1 LGYSPAGTS
10 AATGEQQ
17 PIVSDQKK
25 KPVLDEQT
33 FDKLLEAAYVIQE
46 HNRKKAELEPNLKA
60 KAEQPREPQSPSRN
74 VVQKTETVAE
84 EASRSG
90 ADYAPTLAAIVE
102 AQHQIQIR
110 HLELDKAM
118 TLVAESVSR
127 ITKASGSAI
136 AMVEGKNV
144 RYRASTGSSAFPV
157 DSEVPIES
165 AICQG
170 TVFTGQV
177 TLTEDVKAEKLFDPS
192 PCLKRGVLSLIAVPI
207 YHDGDVVG
215 ALELYFDRTFGFAE
229 HDIHTCHLM
238 AGLVTEAL
246 SRDAQSNLKKSVAT
260 ERSTMMAAIERLKPD
275 LAGMAKVRPAAVEN
289 SRETPTATPS
299 GTFPCWKCGNGLL
312 VEEQF
317 CGNCGAARAEE
328 DALSSMQSKF
338 ASAWHRQQMNSA
350 TIADVDEIAS
360 VEKTITPKT
369 FEDDGHIEFPQVED
383 PVIPPVRFS
392 FEEGDEEIS
401 PSELFAAVP
410 RGEKEE
416 SSSLDEPVLEN
427 SAQVSSTALVTQHPQ
442 EMIWTSAAKARAF
455 LESVVVTHKAN
466 AVARLWRQHR
476 GYLYLAVA
484 LVLVIVVARGIWSDG
499 PVTATGQGAGANSV
513 TNRRKRVS
521 PDADLSAFDKLLISL
536 GVADPPD
543 APVYKG
549 NPDIQV
555 WVDLHTALY
564 YCPGSDLY
572 GKTAKGRISSQRNAQ
587 LDQFEP
593 ADRKACD

>member
-1 LGYSPAGTS
+1 M
-10 AATGEQQ
+10 
-17 PIVSDQKK
+17 SDQKK

-33 FDKLLEAAYVIQE
+33 FEKLLEAAYVIQE
-46 HNRKKAELEPNLKA
+46 HNRKRGELEQNLKA
-60 KAEQPREPQSPSRN
+60 QAEQPREHQPFPGN
-74 VVQKTETVAE
+74 VVQKTETVVGA
-84 EASRSG
+84 ASRSG

-118 TLVAESVSR
+118 CLVVEGVSR
-127 ITKASGSAI
+127 ITNASGAAI
-136 AMVEGKNV
+136 VMLEGKNI
-144 RYRASTGSSAFPV
+144 RYRAGTGSSALPV
-157 DSEVPIES
+157 GSEVPLES
-165 AICQG
+165 AICQA
-170 TVFTGQV
+170 TVLTGQV
-177 TLTEDVKAEKLFDPS
+177 TLTEDVKAEKLFDS
-192 PCLKRGVLSLIAVPI
+192 GPCLERGILSLIAVPI
-207 YHDGDVVG
+207 YQDGVVG
-215 ALELYFDRTFGFAE
+215 ALELYFDRASGFAE

-260 ERSTMMAAIERLKPD
+260 ERSTMIAAIERLKPD
-275 LAGMAKVRPAAVEN
+275 LAGMAKVRPAAGN
-289 SRETPTATPS
+289 SRDTPTSTPS

-317 CGNCGAARAEE
+317 CGKCGVARAEE

-350 TIADVDEIAS
+350 TTADVDEIAS
-360 VEKTITPKT
+360 AEKPINRIAPET

-392 FEEGDEEIS
+392 FEERDEEIS
-401 PSELFAAVP
+401 SSESFEAIQQGGKEEPSVSVEAVP
-410 RGEKEE
+410 N
-416 SSSLDEPVLEN
+416 N

-455 LESVVVTHKAN
+455 LESVAVTHKAS
-466 AVARLWRQHR
+466 AVVRLWRAHR

-484 LVLVIVVARGIWSDG
+484 LVLVIVVARGMWSDG
-499 PVTATGQGAGANSV
+499 SVTATGQGAAANSA

-521 PDADLSAFDKLLISL
+521 PDVDLSAFDKLLISL
-536 GVADPPD
+536 GLAEPPD
-543 APVYKG
+543 APEYKG
-549 NPDIQV
+549 NPDTQV
-555 WVDLHTALY
+555 WVDPHTALY

-572 GKTAKGRISSQRNAQ
+572 GKTAKGRISTQRNAQ

>member
-1 LGYSPAGTS
+1 M
-10 AATGEQQ
+10 
-17 PIVSDQKK
+17 SDQKK

-33 FDKLLEAAYVIQE
+33 FERLLEAAYVIQE
-46 HNRKKAELEPNLKA
+46 HNRKREELEPNLKTQ
-60 KAEQPREPQSPSRN
+60 AEQPHEPQSPRN

-84 EASRSG
+84 ETLRSG

-118 TLVAESVSR
+118 TLVAECVSR
-127 ITKASGSAI
+127 ITNASGSAI
-136 AMVEGKNV
+136 AMLEGKNV
-144 RYRASTGSSAFPV
+144 RYRAATGSSAFPV
-157 DSEVPIES
+157 GREVPMES

-177 TLTEDVKAEKLFDPS
+177 TLTEDVNAEKLFDPS
-192 PCLKRGVLSLIAVPI
+192 PCLERSILSLIAVPI

-275 LAGMAKVRPAAVEN
+275 LAGMAKVRPAAAEN
-289 SRETPTATPS
+289 SRGTPTATPW

-317 CGNCGAARAEE
+317 CGSCGAARAEE

-338 ASAWHRQQMNSA
+338 ASAWHRQQMNPA
-350 TIADVDEIAS
+350 TTADVDEIAS
-360 VEKTITPKT
+360 AEKTINRITPET
-369 FEDDGHIEFPQVED
+369 FEDDGHIEFSQVED
-383 PVIPPVRFS
+383 PLIPPVRFS
-392 FEEGDEEIS
+392 FEERDEEAS
-401 PSELFAAVP
+401 SSELFEA
-410 RGEKEE
+410 RQQREKEE
-416 SSSLDEPVLEN
+416 PSVSGEAVPDS

-466 AVARLWRQHR
+466 AVARLWRERR

-484 LVLVIVVARGIWSDG
+484 LILVIVVARGIWSDG
-499 PVTATGQGAGANSV
+499 PVTATGQGAAANSAP
-513 TNRRKRVS
+513 NRRKRVS

-543 APVYKG
+543 APEYKG
-549 NPDIQV
+549 NPDTQV

-572 GKTAKGRISSQRNAQ
+572 GKTAKGRISTQRDAQ